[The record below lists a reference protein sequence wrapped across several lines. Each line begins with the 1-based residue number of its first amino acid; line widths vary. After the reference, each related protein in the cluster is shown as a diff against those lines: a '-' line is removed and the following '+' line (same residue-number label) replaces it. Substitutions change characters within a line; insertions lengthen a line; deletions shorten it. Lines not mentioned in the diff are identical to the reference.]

1 MILINNTEYKLKT
14 FPDGTLCM
22 LDMPSIDLQP
32 YVNITWKYDKDS
44 ELVALQYIVYHIR
57 ENYPSIKDIYLNL
70 PYIPNARMDRV
81 DPACKNEQVFTL
93 KYFAKIIN
101 SLNFS
106 KVYVLDPHSN
116 VSMALIDRVSEFPVC
131 EFIKQAIKEIKN
143 NSDED
148 IIIYTPDAGAYK
160 RYSTLLKTLNI
171 PFIYGEKIRNF
182 ANGKIEGLKVI
193 TNNLDIKGKT
203 ILMIDDIIAYGGTF
217 YYSAEE
223 LKRQGVGKIFAYA
236 THTENSILELDS
248 TKEPAELKSKFLKM
262 IYEGEI
268 EKLFTTD
275 TIYRRSSDGHIKV
288 FPIHWK

>member
-1 MILINNTEYKLKT
+1 MIFINNIEYKLKT

-22 LDMPSIDLQP
+22 LDMPSIDLCP
-32 YVNITWKYDKDS
+32 FVNITWKYDKDS

-57 ENYPSIKDIYLNL
+57 ENYPLIKDIYLNL

-81 DPACKNEQVFTL
+81 DSACKNEQVFTL

-116 VSMALIDRVSEFPVC
+116 VSMALIDCVSELPVC
-131 EFIKQAIKEIKN
+131 EFVKQAIKEIKN
-143 NSDED
+143 NSNED

-160 RYSTLLKTLNI
+160 RYSALLKTLNI

-193 TNNLDIKGKT
+193 TNDLDIKGKT

-223 LKRQGVGKIFAYA
+223 LKKQSVGKIFAYA
-236 THTENSILELDS
+236 THTENSILEMDH
-248 TKEPAELKSKFLKM
+248 TKEPPELKSKFLKM

-275 TIYRRSSDGHIKV
+275 TIYRGSSDEHIKV
-288 FPIHWK
+288 FPIYQK